1 MANSIITER
10 VEMLFKNDKS
20 KKQKQLAEKIGISA
34 STLSTWLSE
43 KRDIPPE
50 YLLPICEFWNI
61 SLIWLLTGNDTP
73 YSKENENITPIT
85 ENEQELL
92 LLFRELPNYSK
103 ERVIGYVKGSL
114 ETIKEKATD

>member
-1 MANSIITER
+1 MITER
-10 VEMLFKNDKS
+10 ISKLFESNKT
-20 KKQKQLAEKIGISA
+20 KKKKQLAEKIGISE
-34 STLSTWLSE
+34 STLSTWLKK

-73 YSKENENITPIT
+73 CSKENENITPIT

-103 ERVIGYVKGSL
+103 DRVIGYVKGSL
-114 ETIKEKATD
+114 ETIKEKAPD